1 MTSNTP
7 LLYTV
12 ATPNGHKTSIFLEE
26 LKDAYG
32 FQYDVQ
38 KIDFQVGD
46 NPMNY
51 AFILLLIDRAFVEKR
66 TKGAMVPEGA
76 TIAHSNSTPPSNH
89 VPSQIN
95 PNGRI
100 PALVDRSRGNFAV
113 FESAAILLYLAQHYD
128 KERKFSYDPVSDSD
142 LHSEELQ
149 WIFFTHGGIG
159 PMQGQANHF
168 YRYAP
173 EKIPYGINRYINET
187 KRLYSVLNDRLTDR
201 EYLVGPGKGRYGLAD
216 INAYPWVRSW
226 SWAGVD
232 SLEAFPNVE
241 AWLKRISERPQV
253 DSGLDVPEP
262 RSRKALTKE
271 EEEEAAEGARKWI
284 LQAQK

>member
-1 MTSNTP
+1 MSSNTP

-12 ATPNGHKTSIFLEE
+12 GTPNGFKASIILEE
-26 LKDAYG
+26 LKAAYG
-32 FQYDVQ
+32 LEYAVQ
-38 KIDFQVGD
+38 KIDFQK
-46 NPMNY
+46 NEQKEPW
-51 AFILLLIDRAFVEKR
+51 FLK
-66 TKGAMVPEGA
+66 
-76 TIAHSNSTPPSNH
+76 
-89 VPSQIN
+89 IN

-100 PALVDRSRGNFAV
+100 PALVDRSRDNFAV

-128 KERKFSYDPVSDSD
+128 KERKFSYDPVADPD
-142 LHSEELQ
+142 LYSEQLQ

-173 EKIPYGINRYINET
+173 EKIPYGINRYITET
-187 KRLYSVLNDRLTDR
+187 KRLYSVLNDRLADR
-201 EYLVGPGKGRYGLAD
+201 EYLVGSGKGKYGLAD
-216 INAYPWVRSW
+216 INTYPWVRSW

-262 RSRKALTKE
+262 RAKQPPTKE
-271 EEEEAAEGARKWI
+271 EEEKAAEEARKWI
-284 LQAQK
+284 FQAQK

>member
-1 MTSNTP
+1 MSSSNTP

-12 ATPNGHKTSIFLEE
+12 GTPNGHKASILLEE

-32 FQYDVQ
+32 FQYDFQ
-38 KIDFQVGD
+38 KISF
-46 NPMNY
+46 
-51 AFILLLIDRAFVEKR
+51 L
-66 TKGAMVPEGA
+66 
-76 TIAHSNSTPPSNH
+76 
-89 VPSQIN
+89 
-95 PNGRI
+95 
-100 PALVDRSRGNFAV
+100 
-113 FESAAILLYLAQHYD
+113 HYD
-128 KERKFSYDPVSDSD
+128 KERKFSYDPVQDPD
-142 LHSEELQ
+142 LYSEQLQ

-201 EYLVGPGKGRYGLAD
+201 DYLVGPGKGKYGLAD
-216 INAYPWVRSW
+216 INSFPWVSTWR
-226 SWAGVD
+226 WAGVD

-241 AWLKRISERPQV
+241 AWLKRISDRPQV
-253 DSGLDVPEP
+253 KSGLDVPEP
-262 RSRKALTKE
+262 QGPPLTKE

-284 LQAQK
+284 LQPQK